1 MKRDIEEI
9 LFDED
14 TIKGKIKELAAKIQ
28 EDYKDKDLLMVGVLN
43 GAVIFYVN
51 LMMEMDIIMEMN
63 FIRVSSYGAGT
74 KSSGNVR
81 VLYDLETNIVG
92 KDVLIVEDIIDSGNT
107 LYALREIF
115 LSRGAR
121 TVKSC
126 CLLDKVERRE
136 ANIMPYYVGFI
147 VPDKFLVG
155 YGLDFAGKYRNLKY
169 VGVLK
174 PEIYSV

>member
-1 MKRDIEEI
+1 M
-9 LFDED
+9 
-14 TIKGKIKELAAKIQ
+14 
-28 EDYKDKDLLMVGVLN
+28 
-43 GAVIFYVN
+43 
-51 LMMEMDIIMEMN
+51 
-63 FIRVSSYGAGT
+63 
-74 KSSGNVR
+74 
-81 VLYDLETNIVG
+81 
-92 KDVLIVEDIIDSGNT
+92 LIVEDIIDSGNT

-136 ANIMPYYVGFI
+136 ANIMPDYVGFI

>member
-28 EDYKDKDLLMVGVLN
+28 EDYKDKD
-43 GAVIFYVN
+43 

-136 ANIMPYYVGFI
+136 ANIMPDYVGFI